1 MNEIGKDYADYSSM
15 REIWKEE
22 IKNSEFEMEEREEE
36 NKSMKERENKSM
48 KEREENKSMKEREE
62 ENKSMNEQED
72 DKSMDVEQTCS
83 VSFTIQ
89 HSLLFKHLPPAL
101 HLRRN
106 T

>member
-1 MNEIGKDYADYSSM
+1 M

-36 NKSMKERENKSM
+36 NKSMKEREDESM
-48 KEREENKSMKEREE
+48 KEREN
-62 ENKSMNEQED
+62 
-72 DKSMDVEQTCS
+72 KSMDVEQTCS

-89 HSLLFKHLPPAL
+89 HSLLFKPLPPAL
-101 HLRRN
+101 DLRRN

>member
-1 MNEIGKDYADYSSM
+1 M

-22 IKNSEFEMEEREEE
+22 IKNSEFEMEEREE
-36 NKSMKERENKSM
+36 ENKSM

-101 HLRRN
+101 HLHRN

>member
-1 MNEIGKDYADYSSM
+1 M

-48 KEREENKSMKEREE
+48 KERENKSMKEREE
-62 ENKSMNEQED
+62 NKSMKEQED

>member
-1 MNEIGKDYADYSSM
+1 M

-36 NKSMKERENKSM
+36 NKSMKEREESKSM
-48 KEREENKSMKEREE
+48 KEREENKPMK
-62 ENKSMNEQED
+62 EQED

-101 HLRRN
+101 DLRRN

>member
-1 MNEIGKDYADYSSM
+1 M

-36 NKSMKERENKSM
+36 NKSMKEREESKSM
-48 KEREENKSMKEREE
+48 KER
-62 ENKSMNEQED
+62 ED

-101 HLRRN
+101 DLRRN

>member
-1 MNEIGKDYADYSSM
+1 M

-36 NKSMKERENKSM
+36 NKSMKERE
-48 KEREENKSMKEREE
+48 ENKSMK
-62 ENKSMNEQED
+62 EQED

-101 HLRRN
+101 DLRRN

>member
-1 MNEIGKDYADYSSM
+1 M

-36 NKSMKERENKSM
+36 NKSIKEREDESMKEREN
-48 KEREENKSMKEREE
+48 
-62 ENKSMNEQED
+62 
-72 DKSMDVEQTCS
+72 KSMDVEQTCS

-101 HLRRN
+101 DLRRN

>member
-1 MNEIGKDYADYSSM
+1 M

-36 NKSMKERENKSM
+36 SKSMKERENKSM
-48 KEREENKSMKEREE
+48 KERE

-101 HLRRN
+101 DLRRN

>member
-36 NKSMKERENKSM
+36 NKSMKEREDESM
-48 KEREENKSMKEREE
+48 KEREN
-62 ENKSMNEQED
+62 
-72 DKSMDVEQTCS
+72 KSMDVEQTCS

-101 HLRRN
+101 DLRRN

>member
-36 NKSMKERENKSM
+36 NKSMKEREESKSMKEREESKSM
-48 KEREENKSMKEREE
+48 KEREENKSMK
-62 ENKSMNEQED
+62 EQED

-101 HLRRN
+101 DLRRN

>member
-36 NKSMKERENKSM
+36 NKSMKERED
-48 KEREENKSMKEREE
+48 E
-62 ENKSMNEQED
+62 
-72 DKSMDVEQTCS
+72 SMDVEQTCS

-101 HLRRN
+101 DLRRN

>member
-1 MNEIGKDYADYSSM
+1 M

-48 KEREENKSMKEREE
+48 KERE

>member
-1 MNEIGKDYADYSSM
+1 M

-48 KEREENKSMKEREE
+48 KEREESKSMKEREE
-62 ENKSMNEQED
+62 NKSMKEQED

>member
-1 MNEIGKDYADYSSM
+1 M

-36 NKSMKERENKSM
+36 NKSMKERE
-48 KEREENKSMKEREE
+48 ENKSMK
-62 ENKSMNEQED
+62 EQED

>member
-1 MNEIGKDYADYSSM
+1 M

-48 KEREENKSMKEREE
+48 KEREENKSM
-62 ENKSMNEQED
+62 
-72 DKSMDVEQTCS
+72 DVEQTCS

>member
-1 MNEIGKDYADYSSM
+1 M

-48 KEREENKSMKEREE
+48 KEREENKSMKE
-62 ENKSMNEQED
+62 QED

-101 HLRRN
+101 DLRRN

>member
-1 MNEIGKDYADYSSM
+1 M

-36 NKSMKERENKSM
+36 NKSMKEREESKSM
-48 KEREENKSMKEREE
+48 KEREENKSMKERE
-62 ENKSMNEQED
+62 N
-72 DKSMDVEQTCS
+72 KSMDVEQTCS

-101 HLRRN
+101 DLRRN

>member
-1 MNEIGKDYADYSSM
+1 M

-36 NKSMKERENKSM
+36 NKSMKE
-48 KEREENKSMKEREE
+48 
-62 ENKSMNEQED
+62 QED
-72 DKSMDVEQTCS
+72 NKSMDVEQTCS

-89 HSLLFKHLPPAL
+89 HSLLFKHLSLAL

-106 T
+106 MQKQMDEH

>member
-1 MNEIGKDYADYSSM
+1 M

-22 IKNSEFEMEEREEE
+22 IKNSEFEIEEREEE
-36 NKSMKERENKSM
+36 NKSMKER
-48 KEREENKSMKEREE
+48 E

>member
-1 MNEIGKDYADYSSM
+1 M

-48 KEREENKSMKEREE
+48 KEREENKSMKE
-62 ENKSMNEQED
+62 QED

>member
-36 NKSMKERENKSM
+36 SKSM

>member
-1 MNEIGKDYADYSSM
+1 M

-22 IKNSEFEMEEREEE
+22 IKNSEFEMEEREE
-36 NKSMKERENKSM
+36 ENKSM

>member
-36 NKSMKERENKSM
+36 NKSMKEREESKSM
-48 KEREENKSMKEREE
+48 K
-62 ENKSMNEQED
+62 EQED

-101 HLRRN
+101 DLRRN

>member
-1 MNEIGKDYADYSSM
+1 M

-36 NKSMKERENKSM
+36 NKSMKEREDESM
-48 KEREENKSMKEREE
+48 KEREN
-62 ENKSMNEQED
+62 
-72 DKSMDVEQTCS
+72 KSMDVEQTCS

-101 HLRRN
+101 DLRRN

>member
-1 MNEIGKDYADYSSM
+1 MP
-15 REIWKEE
+15 EIWKEE

-36 NKSMKERENKSM
+36 SKSM
-48 KEREENKSMKEREE
+48 KEREESKSMK
-62 ENKSMNEQED
+62 EQED

>member
-1 MNEIGKDYADYSSM
+1 M

-22 IKNSEFEMEEREEE
+22 IKNSECEMEEREEE
-36 NKSMKERENKSM
+36 NKSMKEREDESM
-48 KEREENKSMKEREE
+48 KEREN
-62 ENKSMNEQED
+62 
-72 DKSMDVEQTCS
+72 KSMDVEQTCS

-101 HLRRN
+101 DLRRN

>member
-1 MNEIGKDYADYSSM
+1 M

-48 KEREENKSMKEREE
+48 KEREENKSM
-62 ENKSMNEQED
+62 
-72 DKSMDVEQTCS
+72 DVEQTCS

-101 HLRRN
+101 DLRRN

>member
-1 MNEIGKDYADYSSM
+1 M

-36 NKSMKERENKSM
+36 NKSMKEREESKSM
-48 KEREENKSMKEREE
+48 K
-62 ENKSMNEQED
+62 EQED

-101 HLRRN
+101 DLRRN

>member
-36 NKSMKERENKSM
+36 NKSMKEREESKSM
-48 KEREENKSMKEREE
+48 KER
-62 ENKSMNEQED
+62 ED

-101 HLRRN
+101 DLRRN

>member
-22 IKNSEFEMEEREEE
+22 IKNSEFEIEEREEE
-36 NKSMKERENKSM
+36 NKSMKEREEK
-48 KEREENKSMKEREE
+48 
-62 ENKSMNEQED
+62 KSMNEQED

>member
-1 MNEIGKDYADYSSM
+1 M

-36 NKSMKERENKSM
+36 SKSM
-48 KEREENKSMKEREE
+48 KEREESKSMKEREE

-101 HLRRN
+101 DLRRN

>member
-1 MNEIGKDYADYSSM
+1 M

-36 NKSMKERENKSM
+36 NKSMKER
-48 KEREENKSMKEREE
+48 E

>member
-36 NKSMKERENKSM
+36 SKSM
-48 KEREENKSMKEREE
+48 KEREESKSMKERE

>member
-1 MNEIGKDYADYSSM
+1 M

-36 NKSMKERENKSM
+36 NKSMKEREDESM
-48 KEREENKSMKEREE
+48 KERENKSM
-62 ENKSMNEQED
+62 D
-72 DKSMDVEQTCS
+72 FEQTCS

>member
-1 MNEIGKDYADYSSM
+1 M

-36 NKSMKERENKSM
+36 NKSMKEREESKSM
-48 KEREENKSMKEREE
+48 KEREENKSMK
-62 ENKSMNEQED
+62 EQED

-101 HLRRN
+101 DLRRN

>member
-1 MNEIGKDYADYSSM
+1 M

-36 NKSMKERENKSM
+36 NKSMKEREES
-48 KEREENKSMKEREE
+48 KSMKEREE